1 MPANSASEWRLTLV
15 PDIPKTER
23 DLDERLSAPVPALVS
38 RMLELEGDIMI
49 LGVAGKIGPTLAMTA
64 AKAIDSA
71 NKNRDFA
78 GKRVIGVS
86 RFSDASTEEQLERC
100 GIDTIRCD
108 LLDES
113 AVKNLPRVRNIL
125 FMAGRKFGT
134 SGAEEL
140 TWAMN
145 AIVPAHVAR
154 TFPES
159 RIVVFSTGCVYPL
172 VEPENGGSVEEDPP
186 EPVGEY
192 GWSCLARE
200 RVFTHYSRTLGT
212 KVCLFRLNYAIDLRY
227 GVLHDIAER
236 ILAGLPVS
244 LAVPYVN
251 VIWQGDV
258 NNQALLALDLCDSP
272 PSVINVTGPELL
284 SVQELAVMLAG
295 RLGRPVTFSGESG
308 SGSAALLSNASKAR
322 ALFGSPS
329 VSVRQMVDWTAEWV
343 LQGGRSL
350 GKPTHFEVSDGRF

>member
-1 MPANSASEWRLTLV
+1 MRRRTL
-15 PDIPKTER
+15 ER
-23 DLDERLSAPVPALVS
+23 DKIGSERELDDLLSTPSPAVVEQIG
-38 RMLELEGDIMI
+38 ELDGDIMI
-49 LGVAGKIGPTLAMTA
+49 LGVAGKIGPGLSMTA
-64 AKAIDSA
+64 VRAIESA
-71 NKNRDFA
+71 NKNREFS
-78 GKRVIGVS
+78 GKRVFGVS
-86 RFSDASTEEQLERC
+86 RFSDTLVEERLRRSGVE
-100 GIDTIRCD
+100 TIRCD

-113 AVKNLPRVRNIL
+113 AVKRLPRAKNII

-134 SGAEEL
+134 SGAEDL

-159 RIVVFSTGCVYPL
+159 RIVVFSTGCVYAP
-172 VEPENGGSVEEDPP
+172 VQPETGGSVEADPP
-186 EPVGEY
+186 DPVGEY

-200 RVFTHYSRTLGT
+200 RLFTHYAATLGT

-236 ILAGLPVS
+236 IQAGLPVS

-272 PSVINVTGPELL
+272 PAIVNVTGPELL
-284 SVQELAVMLAG
+284 RVQELAVMLG
-295 RLGRPVTFSGESG
+295 ERLGKEVRFNTQAGP
-308 SGSAALLSNASKAR
+308 AALLSNSAKATG
-322 ALFGSPS
+322 LFGPPS
-329 VSVRQMVDWTAEWV
+329 VSVRQMVDWTADWV
-343 LQGGRSL
+343 ARGARSL